1 MSFPVKRLVWRP
13 AKWKFQENFWM
24 NLPWFAN
31 KGYIFYPENQWK
43 PIKSGANLRKVLLF
57 VSWKSKVSI
66 ILRIAKHGRSE
77 RPRRTPHGTLLTN
90 LSNSD
95 IVTKMIFQIKP
106 WPLSITKGKS
116 NDGVRGFQVNFY
128 LGAFRPNG
136 NRFCPTKWLLPR
148 DSGHQTTDERDS
160 GPFSKIYFP
169 RENFRGIFRGKF
181 PRYFWNRKKYVLQ
194 LRKNIM
200 RDIEHCHWSRS
211 CQNRY
216 CWTQTDSEKIR
227 KRYMYDSY
235 DISVATI

>member
-148 DSGHQTTDERDS
+148 DSGHQTTAERDS
-160 GPFSKIYFP
+160 GPFFRNLFFISTNFYIKICV
-169 RENFRGIFRGKF
+169 RENF
-181 PRYFWNRKKYVLQ
+181 PRCFWNWKKVCFAITKKYHARYWTLPLVPIMPKSLLQ
-194 LRKNIM
+194 NSNWL
-200 RDIEHCHWSRS
+200 
-211 CQNRY
+211 
-216 CWTQTDSEKIR
+216 
-227 KRYMYDSY
+227 
-235 DISVATI
+235 